1 MALATAPAATTQ
13 DAPVPEPDEE
23 LQTRTHLASQP
34 FYVTPRG
41 PERQLAVDRW
51 FLAFSEPDADPD
63 AVVAGEAEL
72 DWVEVDAGSMVQWQ
86 WYLAGRGPHPYVGR
100 NSAETRWMHDRLW
113 WFRTSIDV
121 PEQWRS
127 TAQRLDLVFDGV
139 DHDATV
145 WVDGIRS
152 AQHFGAFGG
161 PALDVSGMLSAP
173 AGSGTEVFVAVQ
185 PAGSGQGKE
194 HGTSGRLV
202 KAETFSRWINNP
214 DLMTAGIWRPVRLVA
229 TGAFR
234 LERPRVSSRIDADGS
249 AVVEVEVEVLRH
261 DISPDLAFVER
272 YGQFPPLDDPRFA
285 ERADAAPGALRMELV
300 DEFGQVVAAHSQA
313 IELRRGRQWVRESL
327 AVSAPRLWWP
337 NGLGNPSLYELRL
350 SLEVDGAPSDELAV
364 TTGIRSFALKRS
376 AAPRTADHWLDWQA
390 EVNGVEVHVR
400 GMNWTPLDLL
410 NLAPSKYE
418 HFLRLAC
425 RAGVQLIRVWGG
437 GLIETDDFYE
447 LCDRFGLMVWQ
458 DFPLNTDYDCS
469 ELPLDVWEQQVV
481 WSVSRLRTHPSLV
494 VWCGGNEFN
503 PYLPAN
509 AAAVGIMERTVTDLD
524 PGRPFVRSCSDA
536 GDVHPYLDFDTS
548 WYLPLYRSAPAITEW
563 GSHSVPTF
571 ESLAEFMPED
581 ELQRP
586 LAVLGGADAGRF
598 EISHPTL
605 RHHWAEFNPTRI
617 PRMLD
622 RARIFDDISVDDNAR
637 VIEAVQLGAAEIYE
651 TVAADFRASD
661 VDATMVMPWVFNRP
675 WPSVGMQVVD
685 HSGRPTPGYYALRR
699 SYAQIALAVRSPH
712 EALAA
717 GERLALQI
725 AVNRDADLPAAA
737 AVRVRI
743 YDDALTLHWS
753 EVASLGND
761 SFAAVEIDVPQGA
774 AYLLVVADLD
784 DERGA
789 RQART
794 MRVLRVAPAL
804 DDVERRTAYRSVPEP
819 TALHGP
825 SALRPLLAETSTRL
839 ALEVT
844 GPLAAVEG
852 SGLLHGEVEVRN
864 TGTVPAAYVRVDWVD
879 AAWIL
884 DADDNYFWLDPGEG
898 RRLKVTL
905 TPTAHA
911 SSFPVE
917 RGTQPTLSA
926 LSVRAWNAE
935 RTS

>member
-1 MALATAPAATTQ
+1 M
-13 DAPVPEPDEE
+13 EG
-23 LQTRTHLASQP
+23 LQTSTHLASQP

-41 PERQLAVDRW
+41 AARQIAVERW
-51 FLAFSEPDADPD
+51 SLAFSDPGVDRD
-63 AVVAGEAEL
+63 AVVTGEAVL

-86 WYLAGRGPHPYVGR
+86 WYLAGRGPHPYVGT
-100 NSAETRWMHDRLW
+100 NSAETLWMQDKLW
-113 WFRTSIDV
+113 WFRTSIEL

-127 TAQRLDLVFDGV
+127 MAQRVDLVFDGI

-145 WVDGIRS
+145 WMDGIRS

-173 AGSGTEVFVAVQ
+173 AGAGAEVLVAVR
-185 PAGSGQGKE
+185 PAGSGQGKK

-202 KAETFSRWINNP
+202 KSETFSRWINNP
-214 DLMTAGIWRPVRLVA
+214 DLMTAGIWRPVRMVA

-234 LERPRVSSRIDADGS
+234 LERPHVSSRIDADGS
-249 AVVEVEVEVLRH
+249 AVVEVEVEVLRA
-261 DISPDLAFVER
+261 DISPDLEFVDR
-272 YGQFPPLDDPRFA
+272 YGQFPPLDDPRFP
-285 ERADAAPGALRMELV
+285 EQADAAPGVLRMELV
-300 DEFGQVVAAHSQA
+300 DEFGQVLAARTRA

-327 AVSAPRLWWP
+327 ALSAPRLWWP
-337 NGLGNPSLYELRL
+337 SGLGDPSLYELRL

-364 TTGIRSFALKRS
+364 TTGIRSFSLKRS

-437 GLIETDDFYE
+437 GLIETDEFYE

-481 WSVSRLRTHPSLV
+481 WTVSRLRTHPSLV

-509 AAAVGIMERTVTDLD
+509 AAAVGIMERTVTDFD
-524 PGRPFVRSCSDA
+524 PDRPFVRSCSDA

-563 GSHSVPTF
+563 GSHSVPTL
-571 ESLAEFMPED
+571 ESLAEFMPVD
-581 ELQRP
+581 ELQQP
-586 LAVLGGADAGRF
+586 LAVLGGTDAGRF
-598 EISHPTL
+598 ELSHPTL

-622 RARIFDDISVDDNAR
+622 RARIFDDISIDDNAR
-637 VIEAVQLGAAEIYE
+637 VVEAVQLGAAEIYE

-675 WPSVGMQVVD
+675 WPSVGMQVID

-699 SYAQIALAVRSPH
+699 SYAPIALAVRTAH
-712 EALAA
+712 EAVAT
-717 GERLALQI
+717 GENLTLQI
-725 AVNRDADLPAAA
+725 AVNRDADLMATA
-737 AVRVRI
+737 AVRVRV
-743 YDDALTLHWS
+743 YDDALTLHRS
-753 EVASLGND
+753 EAVPLGTD
-761 SFAAVEIDVPQGA
+761 SFPTVELEVPPEA
-774 AYLLVVADLD
+774 AYLLVVVDLD
-784 DERGA
+784 DERGGL
-789 RQART
+789 QART
-794 MRVLRVAPAL
+794 MRVLRVAPGL
-804 DDVERRTAYRSVPEP
+804 DDAERRAAYRSVPEP
-819 TALHGP
+819 TALHGA
-825 SALRPLLAETSTRL
+825 SALRPLLAEMPTRL
-839 ALEVT
+839 ALAVT
-844 GPLAAVEG
+844 GSLAVVDGGE
-852 SGLLHGEVEVRN
+852 LLRGEVEVRN
-864 TGTVPAAYVRVDWVD
+864 AGAVPAAYVRLDWAD
-879 AAWIL
+879 ADWIL
-884 DADDNYFWLDPGEG
+884 DADDSYFWLEPGES
-898 RRLKVTL
+898 RRLTVTL
-905 TPTAHA
+905 TPTGHA

-917 RGTQPTLSA
+917 RGSQPTLSA

-935 RTS
+935 RSS